1 MQEKKRLKL
10 KYQMLK
16 DWLVGTISIDRLCLA
31 NIEEYYD
38 HSFHPS
44 ETRFVLKKESLFTD
58 HYYECLTGNSLA
70 FREKEDRPY
79 HDGEAILTNITSIVP
94 YLTEEELMQKKVK
107 RYRLQ
112 EIFYEANHLPFD
124 KDKTPIAQLTKLELK
139 R

>member
-16 DWLVGTISIDRLCLA
+16 DWLVGTISIDRLLLA

-44 ETRFVLKKESLFTD
+44 KIRFILKKNYLTNR
-58 HYYECLTGNSLA
+58 YYECLTGNFLD
-70 FREKEDRPY
+70 FREKENRLY
-79 HDGEAILTNITSIVP
+79 HDGEAILTNITSIEP
-94 YLTEEELMQKKVK
+94 YLTEEELMQKKIK

-112 EIFYEANHLPFD
+112 EIFYEINHFSFNQ
-124 KDKTPIAQLTKLELK
+124 DKTLEAQLTKLK
-139 R
+139 Q

>member
-16 DWLVGTISIDRLCLA
+16 DWLVGTISIDRLLLA

-44 ETRFVLKKESLFTD
+44 KIRFILKKNYLTNR
-58 HYYECLTGNSLA
+58 YYECLTGNFLD
-70 FREKEDRPY
+70 FREKENRLY
-79 HDGEAILTNITSIVP
+79 HDGEAILTNITSIEP
-94 YLTEEELMQKKVK
+94 YLTEKELMQKKIK

-112 EIFYEANHLPFD
+112 EIFYEINHFSFNQ
-124 KDKTPIAQLTKLELK
+124 DKTLEAQLTKLK
-139 R
+139 Q